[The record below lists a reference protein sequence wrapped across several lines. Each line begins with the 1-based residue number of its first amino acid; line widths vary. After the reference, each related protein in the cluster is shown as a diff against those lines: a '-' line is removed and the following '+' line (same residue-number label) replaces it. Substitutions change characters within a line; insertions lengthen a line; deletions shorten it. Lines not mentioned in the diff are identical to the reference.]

1 MDENESNIIKHLNT
15 LDKNL
20 IELKDI
26 LAQFSPKI
34 RQFIESNIL
43 KSSIYELFPYSNPKY
58 DSELSLE
65 EIKESTN
72 NLNTRLSNLKKI
84 NKSLNTFQE
93 NNTSLNWEELQKI
106 SNELEDN
113 YKDD

>member
-1 MDENESNIIKHLNT
+1 MNT

-93 NNTSLNWEELQKI
+93 NNTSLNKKVQIMGFLQTHI
-106 SNELEDN
+106 VIIEHYLNL
-113 YKDD
+113 